1 MMTNA
6 FLKFIARKAYI
17 RFYEELDR
25 YDCGI
30 ELAKEVNPRIAEA
43 ARDFND
49 AMDQLSMIDPKAPKV
64 RL

>member
-1 MMTNA
+1 MTNT
-6 FLKFIARKAYI
+6 FLKFTARKAY
-17 RFYEELDR
+17 RLFYEELDR

-43 ARDFND
+43 ARDFNE
-49 AMDQLSMIDPKAPKV
+49 AMDQLARIDPTAPKV